1 MKQNNKGKIMKTI
14 KVNIDGIDFELTE
27 NQIYKKLKKIDNY
40 HTTDL
45 FLMDYEYDISPKLTE
60 RIEELLDSQNN
71 YYQAM
76 KFENKVYYDQLERT
90 SDDPEIK

>member
-1 MKQNNKGKIMKTI
+1 MKTI

-27 NQIYKKLKKIDNY
+27 NQIYKKLDKIDNV

-45 FLMDYEYDISPKLTE
+45 FLMDHEDDISLRLKE
-60 RIEELLDSQNN
+60 KIQDLLDCQNN